1 MTDPGLE
8 TFEDH
13 PIVYSNFEGRAT
25 DFNPAGTRT
34 FCLVLTPE
42 EAQDMATRKWNVKEK
57 LPSDHEGAE
66 GFHFLQVK
74 VGFQG
79 YKPPVI
85 VMITSKGHTILSED
99 MVSILDSVDI
109 KQFDCVLRPY
119 DHNSGMGTGRAA
131 YLKTAYVTIDEDP
144 LMMKYG
150 FNVGAPKADVPVNE
164 DPF

>member
-1 MTDPGLE
+1 MTEQGIE
-8 TFEDH
+8 TFWDY

-34 FCLVLTPE
+34 FCLVLTPD
-42 EAQDMATRKWNVKEK
+42 EAEDMLTRRWNVKFKE
-57 LPSDHEGAE
+57 PSDAEGAE
-66 GFHFLQVK
+66 GFHFLQIK
-74 VGFQG
+74 CGFQG

-85 VMITSKGHTILSED
+85 VMRTSKGDTILGED

-109 KQFDCVLRPY
+109 KQFDCTIRPY

-150 FNVGAPKADVPVNE
+150 FQPGGSKADVPAADE
-164 DPF
+164 PF

>member
-1 MTDPGLE
+1 MSEQGLE

-42 EAQDMATRKWNVKEK
+42 EAADMASRRWNIKRKE
-57 LPSDHEGAE
+57 PSEHEGAE
-66 GFHFLQVK
+66 GFDFLQVK
-74 VGFQG
+74 CGFQG

-99 MVSILDSVDI
+99 MVAILDSVDI

-131 YLKTAYVTIDEDP
+131 YLKTAYITIDEDP

-150 FNVGAPKADVPVNE
+150 FQVGAPKADIPVGE
-164 DPF
+164 DAF

>member
-25 DFNPAGTRT
+25 DFNPSGTRT

-42 EAQDMATRKWNVKEK
+42 EAQDMMTRKWNVKFKE
-57 LPSDHEGAE
+57 PSDHEGAE

-74 VGFQG
+74 CGFQG

-150 FNVGAPKADVPVNE
+150 FQVGAPKADVPAGE

>member
-1 MTDPGLE
+1 MAEQGLE

-42 EAQDMATRKWNVKEK
+42 EAEVMAANRWNVKFKE
-57 LPSDHEGAE
+57 PSDAEGAE

-74 VGFQG
+74 CGFQG
-79 YKPPVI
+79 YKPPVV

-99 MVSILDSVDI
+99 MVAILDSVDI
-109 KQFDCVLRPY
+109 KQFDCVIRPY

-150 FNVGAPKADVPVNE
+150 FNPGGPKEAAPGE
-164 DPF
+164 EPF